1 MTDIILDRFLTNSD
15 NANNHIS
22 KFIEYK
28 DDFLTNSY
36 KVISTVPNN
45 NLLFYFFLV
54 IIIYALFQGRDIR
67 INEIFIF
74 LVCVLIIYM
83 LSNHDYVNFNKFTR
97 SKKDELKFLNTIM
110 FNGTKTIKG
119 DILNFEGE
127 NNHQLKKSF
136 LYYDPFITSLM
147 YNLREYTQ
155 HNIQSYSSCLQHINL
170 VLKISYESSNISH
183 NFYENYQ
190 SMITQK
196 KRALNELTSLIYSIQ
211 TTSIT
216 YEKFK
221 KSISLLHQ
229 LLNAHILKVSKIFI
243 DKVSMND
250 QQNGFI
256 PKDFFQVDELISPN
270 DLQLHNYQPTFNLY

>member
-15 NANNHIS
+15 NASTHINRL
-22 KFIEYK
+22 IENK
-28 DDFLTNSY
+28 DEFLTNPY
-36 KVISTVPNN
+36 KVISSVPYN
-45 NLLFYFFLV
+45 NLLFYFFLI
-54 IIIYALFQGRDIR
+54 IIIYALFRGRDIR
-67 INEIFIF
+67 VNEIFVF
-74 LVCVLIIYM
+74 LVCVLLIYM
-83 LSNHDYVNFNKFTR
+83 LSNHDYNSFIKFTR
-97 SKKDELKFLNTIM
+97 TKKDELKFLNNIM

-127 NNHQLKKSF
+127 NGHQLKKSF
-136 LYYDPFITSLM
+136 IYYDPYITSLM

-155 HNIQSYSSCLQHINL
+155 HNIQSYSSCLQHINA
-170 VLKISYESSNISH
+170 VLKISFESSDISH

-190 SMITQK
+190 SMIMQK
-196 KRALNELTSLIYSIQ
+196 KRALNELTSSIYSIQ

-221 KSISLLHQ
+221 KSITLLHQ

-243 DKVSMND
+243 DKVSTNEEQD
-250 QQNGFI
+250 GFI

-270 DLQLHNYQPTFNLY
+270 DLQLQNYQPTFNLY

>member
-1 MTDIILDRFLTNSD
+1 MTDIILDRFLTNSN
-15 NANNHIS
+15 NASNHIS
-22 KFIEYK
+22 QLIENK
-28 DDFLTNSY
+28 DEFLTNPY
-36 KVISTVPNN
+36 KIISSVPSN
-45 NLLFYFFLV
+45 NLLFYFFLI
-54 IIIYALFQGRDIR
+54 IIIYALFRGRDIR
-67 INEIFIF
+67 VNEIFIF

-83 LSNHDYVNFNKFTR
+83 LSNHDYDSFIKFTR
-97 SKKDELKFLNTIM
+97 IKKDELKFLNNIM

-127 NNHQLKKSF
+127 NGHQIKKSF
-136 LYYDPFITSLM
+136 LYYDPYITSLM
-147 YNLREYTQ
+147 YNLKEYTQ
-155 HNIQSYSSCLQHINL
+155 LNIQAYSSCLQHINSI
-170 VLKISYESSNISH
+170 LKISFESSDISH

-196 KRALNELTSLIYSIQ
+196 KRALNELTSSIYSIK

-221 KSISLLHQ
+221 KSITLLHQ

-250 QQNGFI
+250 EKDGFI
-256 PKDFFQVDELISPN
+256 PKDFFQVEEIISPN
-270 DLQLHNYQPTFNLY
+270 DLQIQSYQPSFNLY